1 MISKEALEY
10 SKLLCEQPLY
20 KIYRAA
26 DMGCFDFG
34 RSIFVKNRKGVVK
47 CSSLAIHLQC
57 PFRIISKDENIIFTA
72 YDMYLSHSGERMK
85 GMSWDVYGK
94 NLFDLKSKAWMEA
107 NPGLYVTSVNLN
119 QQGDLKILFSNGER
133 LEAFVNHSTEDE
145 CWRFFERNSAKAH
158 LVISGIGS
166 SWE

>member
-10 SKLLCEQPLY
+10 SKLLCEQPLCNV
-20 KIYRAA
+20 YRAI

-34 RSIFVKNRKGVVK
+34 NRIFVKKRNNFVA
-47 CSSLAIHLQC
+47 CSALSIHLQC

-72 YDMYLSHSGERMK
+72 FDMYLSHSGERMD
-85 GMSWDVYGK
+85 GMSWDIYGK
-94 NLFDLKSKAWMEA
+94 NLFDLKSKAWIEA
-107 NPGLYVTSVNLN
+107 NPGLYVKSGDIN

-145 CWRFFERNSAKAH
+145 CWRFFERNSEKAH
-158 LVISGIGS
+158 LVISGTGS